1 MTKPDGVSYM
11 KYSFC
16 SVAYG
21 SMETHMP
28 CYPLEETMKRLSRI
42 GYDAIEI
49 VCAQPHAWPAYLD
62 AEDRVHI
69 AELLKKYNLKC
80 SSVMAMPAGGPGCN
94 VASVIPEER
103 EWTIQYNKDV
113 IDLAAAWDCHR
124 LAVVPGWYV
133 FGTSRET
140 AWANTLDSVKQI
152 AAYALERDVTL
163 CIEPTAT
170 DSNVIDTPD
179 DAILLAKQTGMPNV
193 GLMFDVAHALF
204 RQENPADYVYT
215 AGDYLKHVH
224 FSDSDRLAPGMG
236 TVDFLPLMQALKD
249 INYKDYIT
257 MEIGFGRTVGMDSL
271 ARKTL
276 EHLKALEAQIGMN

>member
-1 MTKPDGVSYM
+1 M

-21 SMETHMP
+21 SMETHTP
-28 CYPLEETMKRLSRI
+28 SYPLDETIKRLSRI

-49 VCAQPHAWPAYLD
+49 VCAQPHAWPDYLD
-62 AEDRVHI
+62 ANDRKNI
-69 AELLKKYNLKC
+69 ANLLKQYNLKC

-94 VASVIPEER
+94 IASVIPEER
-103 EWTIQYNKDV
+103 EWTIKYNKNV
-113 IDLAAAWDCHR
+113 IDLAAEWDCHR
-124 LAVVPGWYV
+124 LALVPGWFL
-133 FGTSRET
+133 FGTPKDV
-140 AWANTLDSVKQI
+140 AWANALDSVKRI
-152 AAYALERDVTL
+152 AEYALDKDVTL

-170 DSNVIDTPD
+170 DSNIIDTPD
-179 DAILLAKQTGMPNV
+179 DAIRMAKESGMPNV

-204 RQENPADYVYT
+204 RKENPADYVYI

-224 FSDSDRLAPGMG
+224 FSDSNRLAPGMG
-236 TVDFLPLMQALKD
+236 SVDFLPLMKALKD
-249 INYKDYIT
+249 IHYNDYIT

-276 EHLKALEAQIGMN
+276 EHLKSLEKQLNMD